1 MATQNAYLL
10 EFSFNSET
18 LVEYKGI
25 KHQLRVHQYLRT
37 RRLNRCDED
46 YAHEKQKHKMLL

>member
-18 LVEYKGI
+18 LVQYKGI

>member
-10 EFSFNSET
+10 EFSFNSKT
-18 LVEYKGI
+18 RVEYKAM
-25 KHQLRVHQYLRT
+25 KHQLRVHQHLRT

-46 YAHEKQKHKMLL
+46 YAHEKQKLKMML